1 MGMLTKVL
9 RVGDGDGDDGGGNGN
24 NSNINN
30 SAIAD
35 VTMIIMR
42 AKK

>member
-9 RVGDGDGDDGGGNGN
+9 RADDGGGGGGDGNDN

-35 VTMIIMR
+35 VSMIIMR

>member
-1 MGMLTKVL
+1 MLTKVL
-9 RVGDGDGDDGGGNGN
+9 RVGDGDDGGGNGN

-35 VTMIIMR
+35 VPMIIMR

>member
-9 RVGDGDGDDGGGNGN
+9 RVGDDGGGGN
-24 NSNINN
+24 STDNINN
-30 SAIAD
+30 SGIAA
-35 VTMIIMR
+35 VSVIIMR